1 MMNRTSLLASD
12 RGNALIEMALV
23 APVLGALLLGTID
36 MSRAYSI
43 RVDLEQ
49 AAHRAVEMEQ
59 VKNYAESDNAGI
71 KSEAETAAGSGST
84 ATVTDWL
91 QCGTDTTKLNFTSSC
106 ADGVASARFL
116 QVSISKSF
124 TPLFTNSVFAHRN
137 QDGTVSLTANAGVR
151 VQ

>member
-1 MMNRTSLLASD
+1 MMRRASLLASEC
-12 RGNALIEMALV
+12 GNSLIEMALV

-36 MSRAYSI
+36 VSRAYSI

-49 AAHRAVEMEQ
+49 AAHRAIEMEQ
-59 VKNYAESDNAGI
+59 VKDYVESDNAGI
-71 KSEAETAAGSGST
+71 KSEAESAAGSGST

-91 QCGTDTTKLNFTSSC
+91 QCGTDVTKLNFTSSC
-106 ADGVASARFL
+106 ASGDASARFL
-116 QVSISKSF
+116 QVSIAKSF

-137 QDGTVSLTANAGVR
+137 PDGTVSLTAKAGIR